1 MMRDNAGSFLASTPS
16 HRKRPRVHFIAKLLT
31 SSWEDY
37 SFFSVHHGVC
47 WRFDASIRRGQ
58 ATRKCKYGKVYWFD
72 MVGGDFQL
80 SYISYRFKDVEISW
94 YVWIMTIYIA
104 FSISPQADKSAEES
118 NFGVKQGELWIG
130 EGSSNVWSTY
140 WLTNKLQEGHRGR
153 LNFCW

>member
-16 HRKRPRVHFIAKLLT
+16 HRKGPRVHFIAKLLT

-58 ATRKCKYGKVYWFD
+58 ATRKCKYGKVYWFH

-94 YVWIMTIYIA
+94 YVCESWRFILRFRSVHRQIKVLKNQ
-104 FSISPQADKSAEES
+104 IS
-118 NFGVKQGELWIG
+118 ELSKANYELEREARMFDQRIG
-130 EGSSNVWSTY
+130 LLINYKKATEVG
-140 WLTNKLQEGHRGR
+140 
-153 LNFCW
+153 